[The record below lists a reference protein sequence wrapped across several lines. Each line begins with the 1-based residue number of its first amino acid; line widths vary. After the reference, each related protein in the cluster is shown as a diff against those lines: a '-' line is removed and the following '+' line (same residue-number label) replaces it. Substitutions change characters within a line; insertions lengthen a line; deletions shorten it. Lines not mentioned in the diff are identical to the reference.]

1 MKPQQKILR
10 QFGQLIV
17 SSSRHFL
24 RAKNYHIQECDVHE
38 DEEEISEEG
47 PNMCKK
53 NVLNGVHNL

>member
-47 PNMCKK
+47 PNMC
-53 NVLNGVHNL
+53 